1 MIRVFAERGDD
12 MKMDRRA
19 FIKGALG
26 AVAAA
31 CGGCASGGGVGAS
44 TAARPGGGPV
54 DIGTAA
60 DYPRDGVYDRFIR
73 QRFFVLR
80 RAGSITAMSNVC
92 THRNCTV
99 RYEEGDGFICP
110 CHGARFDAEG
120 KVTGG
125 PAPLDLPHFPVTE
138 GADGHLYV
146 HPA

>member
-1 MIRVFAERGDD
+1 

-19 FIKGALG
+19 FIKGAIG

-31 CGGCASGGGVGAS
+31 CGGCVSSGGVGAIP
-44 TAARPGGGPV
+44 AARPGEGPV

-60 DYPRDGVYDRFIR
+60 DYPRDGVYDRFIH

-80 RAGSITAMSNVC
+80 RVGSLTAMSNVC
-92 THRNCTV
+92 THRKCTV
-99 RYEEGDGFICP
+99 RHEEGVGFVCP

-125 PAPLDLPHFPVTE
+125 PAPHDLPHFPVTE

-146 HPA
+146 HPG